1 MASSSKNPVE
11 GNSSMDVDI
20 RFMLK
25 QCKCGE
31 IADVKITKSN
41 KNNNRGRIYYSCKR
55 QRCGNFLGWC
65 KVSSFGEAAN
75 VIVPQEECSTSWN
88 LVVGK
93 LNTKWK
99 ILSWRDIL
107 IIISFFIS
115 VFLAIKGM
123 M

>member
-25 QCKCGE
+25 QCECGE

-55 QRCGNFLGWC
+55 QRCGSFLGWC
-65 KVSSFGEAAN
+65 KVSSFGEATN
-75 VIVPQEECSTSWN
+75 VIVPQEECSTSRN
-88 LVVGK
+88 LVVGE
-93 LNTKWK
+93 LNTK
-99 ILSWRDIL
+99 
-107 IIISFFIS
+107 
-115 VFLAIKGM
+115 
-123 M
+123 